1 MPQQLLDPIPL
12 WLVFIGILVACLAAF
27 EVGFWLGRRKD
38 QTVEGADGG
47 DEIGRAL
54 TGSMLALLAFLL
66 AVTMGFAADRFDSRR
81 GNVLE
86 EANTIYTV
94 YLQAGYLPEPYRT
107 DIRGLLREYVPL
119 RIVPEGGGDIAASV
133 EESERIQNELWA
145 QAELVATNLEQTDLI
160 AMFVGSVNDLIEI
173 AQVRLTAGVYAR
185 VPDSVILF
193 LLILAVLG
201 VGMVGYGA
209 GLAGRRPI
217 VISALMILAL
227 STTLILV
234 IDLDRPREGL
244 LQVSQRPMI
253 EVEAKIN
260 EGAP

>member
-12 WLVFIGILVACLAAF
+12 WLVFIGILGACLLAF
-27 EVGFWLGRRKD
+27 EVGFRLGRRKG
-38 QTVEGADGG
+38 QTAEGTDGG

-54 TGSMLALLAFLL
+54 TGSILALLAFLL
-66 AVTMGFAADRFDSRR
+66 AVTMGFAADRFDARR

-86 EANTIYTV
+86 EANTIYTL

-107 DIRGLLREYVPL
+107 DVRELVREYVPL
-119 RIVPEGGGDIAASV
+119 RIVPEGGGDIAANV
-133 EESERIQNELWA
+133 EASEEIQDELWA
-145 QAELVATNLEQTDLI
+145 QAEIVATTLEQTDLI
-160 AMFVGSVNDLIEI
+160 AQFVESVTDLIEI
-173 AQVRLTAGVYAR
+173 HEVRVTAGIYAR
-185 VPDSVILF
+185 VPDTVIVF
-193 LLILAVLG
+193 LLILSVLG

-217 VISALMILAL
+217 VVAALMILAL
-227 STTLILV
+227 TTTLVLV

-244 LQVSQRPMI
+244 LQVSQRPLI

-260 EGAP
+260 GAP